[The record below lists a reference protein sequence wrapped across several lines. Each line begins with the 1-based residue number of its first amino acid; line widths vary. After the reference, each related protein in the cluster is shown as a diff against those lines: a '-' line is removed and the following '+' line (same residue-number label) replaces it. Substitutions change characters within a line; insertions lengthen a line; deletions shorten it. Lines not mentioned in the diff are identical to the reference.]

1 MVSRVYAAVGPS
13 AVLLGTLVQL
23 HGQTCLPGS
32 WKALAGVH
40 VLSGAWCL
48 GRNAEPVLNIS
59 TVAVENKL
67 CVFLLP

>member
-1 MVSRVYAAVGPS
+1 MSRAYAAVGPS

-23 HGQTCLPGS
+23 HAQTCLPGS
-32 WKALAGVH
+32 WKALAAVC